1 MKTISNKTAVTG
13 LSGTAVVL
21 LVYIVGLFGVELPA
35 EIAAAVV
42 TVATALI
49 GYLVPAKQGSYIPE
63 NAEEDLLEDTGS
75 TSGEEA
81 YEDPDQSPEGVL

>member
-21 LVYIVGLFGVELPA
+21 LVYLVGLFGVELPA

-42 TVATALI
+42 TLVTALI
-49 GYLVPAKQGSYIPE
+49 GYLLPAKSGRYVATNQIGDEEHSDPESYGVEYEEVPE
-63 NAEEDLLEDTGS
+63 
-75 TSGEEA
+75 
-81 YEDPDQSPEGVL
+81 